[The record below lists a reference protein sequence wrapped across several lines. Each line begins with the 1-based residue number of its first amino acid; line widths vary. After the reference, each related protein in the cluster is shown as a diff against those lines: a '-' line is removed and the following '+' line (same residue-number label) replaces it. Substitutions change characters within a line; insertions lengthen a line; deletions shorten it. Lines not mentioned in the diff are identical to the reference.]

1 MEPLTSEQL
10 RVLGCLLEKEA
21 TVPDVYP
28 MTLVALRQACN
39 QSSSRDPVV
48 TYDET
53 TVQRC
58 LDDLKAAGF
67 VRFVHPSHGA
77 RTTKFRHVA
86 DEQLGLER
94 PELAVLGVLALR
106 GPQTSGEL
114 RTRTERWCR
123 FDSVDDVETVLAG
136 LAARDEPLVVELP
149 RQPGH
154 HQTRWAHLLSG
165 PVDASQLAA
174 PVAPVPSAPAP
185 VADDRVAALEETV
198 ASLQARID
206 RLERELGVDD

>member
-1 MEPLTSEQL
+1 MELTPEQV

-28 MTLVALRQACN
+28 MTLNALRQACN

-48 TYDET
+48 DYDEA

-67 VRFVHPSHGA
+67 VRFVHPSHGS
-77 RTTKFRHVA
+77 RTTKFRHVSG
-86 DEQLGLER
+86 EQLGLEPR
-94 PELAVLGVLALR
+94 DLAVLGVLALR

-114 RTRTERWCR
+114 RTRTERWCS
-123 FDSVDDVETVLAG
+123 FGSLDEVEAVLDE
-136 LAARDEPLVVELP
+136 LASRDEPLAVELP
-149 RQPGH
+149 RQPGQ

-165 PVDASQLAA
+165 PVDLDQPLSSTA
-174 PVAPVPSAPAP
+174 APAP
-185 VADDRVAALEETV
+185 PPAGDDRVAELAETV
-198 ASLQARID
+198 AALQERIA
-206 RLERELGVDD
+206 RLERELGLDG